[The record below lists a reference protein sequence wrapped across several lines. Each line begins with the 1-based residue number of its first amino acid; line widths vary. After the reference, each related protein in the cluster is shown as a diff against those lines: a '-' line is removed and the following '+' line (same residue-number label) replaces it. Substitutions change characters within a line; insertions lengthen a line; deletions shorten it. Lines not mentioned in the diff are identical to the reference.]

1 MVRHNL
7 LPKKDTD
14 ISSLVVIL
22 ARYSRMSRR
31 KHPDLEMENWAE
43 AQYHKFGS
51 KLAQEQYPVPPYFGP
66 VPEIFF
72 QHPEVQAKFAAMKQ
86 SNMNPE
92 NKQRIPEKYP
102 YYNPK
107 EMMKHMKTLAGELL
121 KVPEG
126 PEGKMVKM
134 PEGTYSIHRGQSH
147 PNEVYFEYPPKF
159 NDERNAFQI
168 GNKFKIHLMFNVKY
182 MNDVLHRLF
191 NELIK
196 NFIEARFP
204 VVFKLLNFNPV
215 TSIVNRAGIPN
226 PIFNNVKY
234 EQGRQVSAVDYN
246 YGTNSAKKSEYG
258 RLAESFLYSPTEIK
272 KYQVIAKYNHMGTPL
287 QSSTFTLDGTTKN
300 RKIRDP
306 NTKEV
311 TIEDGKDINEQ
322 YDIESI
328 FDPVIVFYTN
338 DNPIY
343 TRELLQNL
351 LTIFPDETT
360 QEWVLPNFYP
370 RGNVKINNMIYLAN
384 GDFGTKSNKK
394 MQCVYRPDGPV
405 CSLNPND
412 GKLLNIPPEYQTI
425 QDSCSSLTPEQC
437 NAANR
442 FPLAVSNHK
451 LCKLEKV
458 GNEEKCKP
466 QKTYSQ
472 HLLLQDYDSLEE
484 LYDAVEQR
492 AVLERFKAG
501 TANGSLPVNYGG
513 RRKTRKR
520 NKQIKQSKRKNKS
533 RRAH

>member
-1 MVRHNL
+1 
-7 LPKKDTD
+7 
-14 ISSLVVIL
+14 
-22 ARYSRMSRR
+22 MSRQ
-31 KHPDLEMENWAE
+31 KHPNLALENWAE
-43 AQYHKFGS
+43 AHYHKYGS
-51 KLAQEQYPVPPYFGP
+51 KLAQEQYPVPPLFGP
-66 VPEIFF
+66 IPEIFF
-72 QHPEVQAKFAAMKQ
+72 QHPEVQAKFAEMKQ
-86 SNMNPE
+86 SNMKPE

-107 EMMKHMKTLAGELL
+107 EMVKHMKKLADELL
-121 KVPEG
+121 KFP
-126 PEGKMVKM
+126 K
-134 PEGTYSIHRGQSH
+134 GTYAIRRGEAR

-159 NDERNAFQI
+159 NDGSNVFKIA
-168 GNKFKIHLMFNVKY
+168 NKFKIHLMFNVKY
-182 MNDVLHRLF
+182 MNEVLHRLF

-196 NFIEARFP
+196 NSIEARFP
-204 VVFKLLNFNPV
+204 IVFKLLNFNPV
-215 TSIVNRAGIPN
+215 TSIVNRAGIPH
-226 PIFNNVKY
+226 PILNNVKY

-258 RLAESFLYSPTEIK
+258 RLAESFIYSPTEIK
-272 KYQVIAKYNHMGTPL
+272 KYQVIAKYNDMGTPL
-287 QSSTFTLDGTTKN
+287 QSSTFTLEGMTKN
-300 RKIRDP
+300 REIIDP

-338 DNPIY
+338 DDPIY

-351 LTIFPDETT
+351 LTIFPDDTT

-370 RGNVKINNMIYLAN
+370 RANVKINNMIYLAN

-394 MQCVYRPDGPV
+394 MQCVYRSNGPI

-412 GKLLNIPPEYQTI
+412 GKLLNIPSEYRTI
-425 QDSCSSLTPEQC
+425 QDSCSSRESKPHC
-437 NAANR
+437 DAANR

-451 LCKLEKV
+451 LCKWEKD
-458 GNEEKCKP
+458 GNANEGKCKP
-466 QKTYSQ
+466 EKTYSQ

-501 TANGSLPVNYGG
+501 TENASLPTNYGG
-513 RRKTRKR
+513 RRTRRNKRNTRKTR
-520 NKQIKQSKRKNKS
+520 SKRKNTNKS
-533 RRAH
+533 RRNH

>member
-1 MVRHNL
+1 
-7 LPKKDTD
+7 
-14 ISSLVVIL
+14 
-22 ARYSRMSRR
+22 MSRQT
-31 KHPDLEMENWAE
+31 HPNIVLENWAE
-43 AQYHKFGS
+43 AQYHKYGP
-51 KLAQEQYPVPPYFGP
+51 KLAQEQYPVPPLFGP
-66 VPEIFF
+66 IPEIFF
-72 QHPEVQAKFAAMKQ
+72 QHPEVQAKFAAMKE

-107 EMMKHMKTLAGELL
+107 EMVKHMKKLADELL
-121 KVPEG
+121 KFP
-126 PEGKMVKM
+126 K
-134 PEGTYSIHRGQSH
+134 GTYSIRRGEDH

-159 NDERNAFQI
+159 NDGSNVFKIA
-168 GNKFKIHLMFNVKY
+168 NKFKIHLMFNVIY
-182 MNDVLHRLF
+182 MNEVLHRLF

-215 TSIVNRAGIPN
+215 TSIAGRAGIPN
-226 PIFNNVKY
+226 PFFNNVKY

-246 YGTNSAKKSEYG
+246 YGTNHAKKSEYG
-258 RLAESFLYSPTEIK
+258 RLAESFIYSPTEIK
-272 KYQVIAKYNHMGTPL
+272 KYQVIAKYNHMGNPL

-300 RKIRDP
+300 RDIIDP

-311 TIEDGKDINEQ
+311 TPEEGKEINEE

-338 DNPIY
+338 EDPIY

-351 LTIFPDETT
+351 LTIFPDDTT
-360 QEWVLPNFYP
+360 QKWVLPNFYP
-370 RGNVKINNMIYLAN
+370 RANVKINNMIYLAN

-394 MQCVYRPDGPV
+394 MQCVYRPNGPM

-412 GKLLNIPPEYQTI
+412 GKLLNIPPAYQAI
-425 QDSCSSLTPEQC
+425 QASCSSLTPEQC

-472 HLLLQDYDSLEE
+472 HLLLQDYNSLEE
-484 LYDAVEQR
+484 LYDAAGQR
-492 AVLERFKAG
+492 AVLEGFKAG
-501 TANGSLPVNYGG
+501 TENASLPTNYGG
-513 RRKTRKR
+513 RRTRRNKRNTRKTR
-520 NKQIKQSKRKNKS
+520 SKRKNTNKY
-533 RRAH
+533 RRTQRKR